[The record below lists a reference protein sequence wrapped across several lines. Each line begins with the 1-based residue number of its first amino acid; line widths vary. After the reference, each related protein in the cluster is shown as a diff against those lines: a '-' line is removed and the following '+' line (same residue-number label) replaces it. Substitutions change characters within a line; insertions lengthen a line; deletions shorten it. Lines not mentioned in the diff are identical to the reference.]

1 MAKKDQ
7 IVIIGGGLQGLATA
21 FVLVSRGE
29 NVLVLE
35 RDSDVASSASF
46 ANAGMLTPSQSMPWN
61 SPSDISQILSGFGK
75 KDSPMAISAPALP
88 SLLFWGLKF
97 LRNSTA
103 SRFDSIT
110 KNLYQLGVYSKEKTK
125 ELRDQLEISY
135 DESEMGTIKIYRNEK
150 NFEKA
155 ISLQERIYGSSKFAE
170 YLNTQELINKEPQLS
185 EIKDKLVGGIYFPN
199 DETGDAYKFCKNLED
214 YLRNNGGRI
223 LTNTK
228 INRILINKGKV
239 NCIVTDRAILQ
250 TKKVVV
256 CAGSWS
262 HDLLKKVRLYLP
274 VRPVKGYSLT
284 YQTTGLNNLPNHAIV
299 DESIHTA
306 ITPFKNRVRVAGTAE
321 FVGFNDQI
329 HNKRIKYLNNMLAS
343 VYPNL
348 FSKIVKDEG
357 KIWHGFRPMS
367 ADGLPFIGRTKIS
380 GLYVNCGQGH
390 LGWTLAMGS
399 ANLLADEILDE
410 VSDIDRRPY
419 LASRAV

>member
-1 MAKKDQ
+1 M
-7 IVIIGGGLQGLATA
+7 
-21 FVLVSRGE
+21 
-29 NVLVLE
+29 
-35 RDSDVASSASF
+35 
-46 ANAGMLTPSQSMPWN
+46 
-61 SPSDISQILSGFGK
+61 
-75 KDSPMAISAPALP
+75 
-88 SLLFWGLKF
+88 
-97 LRNSTA
+97 
-103 SRFDSIT
+103 
-110 KNLYQLGVYSKEKTK
+110 
-125 ELRDQLEISY
+125 
-135 DESEMGTIKIYRNEK
+135 
-150 NFEKA
+150 
-155 ISLQERIYGSSKFAE
+155 
-170 YLNTQELINKEPQLS
+170 
-185 EIKDKLVGGIYFPN
+185 
-199 DETGDAYKFCKNLED
+199 ED